1 MPIFIIALYTTE
13 LIPGACHFPS
23 YKVNVNSLSFGKRVG
38 QNLYIYVDDLEK
50 ENNVLHQFVAAS
62 TSAGIDMFL
71 FAPQPIMLQIDN
83 TIRNPVTAV

>member
-50 ENNVLHQFVAAS
+50 ENNVLHQFVRRIHFGRNRHVSFRPAA
-62 TSAGIDMFL
+62 DN
-71 FAPQPIMLQIDN
+71 APD
-83 TIRNPVTAV
+83 R